1 MPTVTTEAPAMRS
14 RASEGRARWRKIKS
28 GIASAM
34 SCVSALIVIAPL
46 GLVFGYLLV
55 KGAGSLNWD
64 FFTKLPAQ
72 PQTDYSAMFA
82 DPAPDGSAP
91 AAAAPAAEVVHSGVA
106 NSIVGTFT
114 LIVLGEVFGVPVG
127 VLGALYLSEYATPRV
142 AGAVR
147 FGADVLNGVPSIVWG
162 IVAYALF
169 IPPGQAVIHLGYS
182 ALAAGITLG
191 FIMIPLVLRTTE
203 EVLRLVPNGYREA
216 ALALGISE
224 WRISVQIIAKTAF
237 KGILTGVLLAV
248 ARIAGETAPL
258 LFTALGNEGW
268 AKGLLQPIDSL
279 TWRIYKFGSQSSDPD
294 QNRQA
299 WAAALVLIILVLGLN
314 LALRFLTR
322 ERIAKKAVEAQ
333 TATLAAAAPPTAA
346 A

>member
-1 MPTVTTEAPAMRS
+1 M
-14 RASEGRARWRKIKS
+14 
-28 GIASAM
+28 
-34 SCVSALIVIAPL
+34 
-46 GLVFGYLLV
+46 
-55 KGAGSLNWD
+55 
-64 FFTKLPAQ
+64 
-72 PQTDYSAMFA
+72 
-82 DPAPDGSAP
+82 
-91 AAAAPAAEVVHSGVA
+91 A
-106 NSIVGTFT
+106 NSIIGTFT
-114 LIVLGEVFGVPVG
+114 LIVLGAVFGVPVG
-127 VLGALYLSEYATPRV
+127 VLGALYLSEYASSRV

-147 FGADVLNGVPSIVWG
+147 FGADVLNGVASIVWG

-169 IPPGQAVIHLGYS
+169 IPPGQSIIHLGYS

-322 ERIAKKAVEAQ
+322 ERIVKKAVQAQ
-333 TATLAAAAPPTAA
+333 TAPLATAAPPTAA
-346 A
+346 

>member
-1 MPTVTTEAPAMRS
+1 MAIATSSTIRPGQVSDGHR
-14 RASEGRARWRKIKS
+14 RWRKAKS
-28 GIASAM
+28 GFASVL
-34 SCVSALIVIAPL
+34 SLLSALIVIAPL

-72 PQTDYSAMFA
+72 PTTDYSAMFA
-82 DPAPDGSAP
+82 DTPTDGTA
-91 AAAAPAAEVVHSGVA
+91 AATAAAPAVIHSGIA
-106 NSIVGTFT
+106 NSIVGTFV
-114 LIVLGEVFGVPVG
+114 LIVLAAAFGVPVG
-127 VLGALYLSEYATPRV
+127 VLGAIYLSEYANARV

-147 FGADVLNGVPSIVWG
+147 FGADILNGVPSIVWG

-169 IPPGQAVIHLGYS
+169 IPPGKSIIHLGYS

-191 FIMIPLVLRTTE
+191 FIMIPLILRTTE

-224 WRISVQIIAKTAF
+224 WRISVLIVAKTAF

-268 AKGLLQPIDSL
+268 SKGLLQPIDSL
-279 TWRIYKFGSQSSDPD
+279 PWRIYKFGSQSSDPD

-299 WAAALVLIILVLGLN
+299 WAAALVLIVLVLGLN

-322 ERIAKKAVEAQ
+322 ERIVKKAVAAQ
-333 TATLAAAAPPTAA
+333 AAATLATAAPPTAA